1 MLHNYCVKC
10 VHDYRKLILV
20 VVSCLAVAV
29 TTQTDWPSHSLHM
42 PHTRHVLQVG
52 DAKRCTQA
60 SLKLMEKHQIYVQD
74 INYPTVARGEE
85 KLRIAPTPFHT
96 PEMHD
101 KFVDALV
108 DTWEE
113 LDLPFTRI
121 EKGCSYYSNYT
132 HLSNQ
137 LDYNLAIVSPAM
149 A

>member
-1 MLHNYCVKC
+1 
-10 VHDYRKLILV
+10 
-20 VVSCLAVAV
+20 
-29 TTQTDWPSHSLHM
+29 
-42 PHTRHVLQVG
+42 
-52 DAKRCTQA
+52 
-60 SLKLMEKHQIYVQD
+60 MEKHQIYVQD

-108 DTWEE
+108 DTWKE

-121 EKGCSYYSNYT
+121 EKGCSYYGDYT
-132 HLSNQ
+132 RLMNQ
-137 LDYNLAIVSPAM
+137 LDYNLGIAPPAL

>member
-1 MLHNYCVKC
+1 MFVW
-10 VHDYRKLILV
+10 KLILV

-29 TTQTDWPSHSLHM
+29 TTQTDWPSPTLPFSL
-42 PHTRHVLQVG
+42 PHTRRVLQVG
-52 DAKRCTQA
+52 DAKRSTQA

-121 EKGCSYYSNYT
+121 EKGCSYYSDYT
-132 HLSNQ
+132 RLSNQ
-137 LDYNLAIVSPAM
+137 LDYNLAIVSPAV

>member
-1 MLHNYCVKC
+1 M
-10 VHDYRKLILV
+10 V
-20 VVSCLAVAV
+20 VTCLAVAV
-29 TTQTDWPSHSLHM
+29 TTQTGFHTCSLFL
-42 PHTRHVLQVG
+42 PLPPLHTTNVLQVG

-60 SLKLMEKHQIYVQD
+60 SLKLMEKHHIYVQD

-96 PEMHD
+96 AEMHD

-113 LDLPFTRI
+113 LGLPFTRI
-121 EKGCSYYSNYT
+121 EKGCSYYNDYT
-132 HLSNQ
+132 RLSNQ
-137 LDYNLAIVSPAM
+137 LDYNLAVVPPAM